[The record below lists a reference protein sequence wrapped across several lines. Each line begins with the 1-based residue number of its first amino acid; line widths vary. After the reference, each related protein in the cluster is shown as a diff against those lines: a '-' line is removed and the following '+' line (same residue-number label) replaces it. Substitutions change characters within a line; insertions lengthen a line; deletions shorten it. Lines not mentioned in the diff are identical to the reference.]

1 MLSLFWAGAVLSAYL
16 GYKLYDWWVPA
27 AVAGGVVAGQFAL
40 FQMAAGSWGP
50 SAQLLGYMPH
60 EPRDVLC
67 HVRHRP
73 LARTKQ
79 ASMEEGRAMSALQLD
94 GHIVLVTGALGT
106 LGSAMCKAIEAAGG
120 KAIRSD
126 LAARGKVDIALDVT
140 KEEDWKAA
148 RSRSSRT
155 HGRLDGLVN
164 NAGIGTPGD
173 VEQTPFS
180 EWRRVMAVNAD
191 GVFLGCK
198 YAMPLLA
205 KSKAPSIVNISS
217 ASGIVGGANLAAY
230 NASKGAVRLLT
241 KSVALSGARKRPP
254 VRCNS
259 VHPAFIEGDMVDAIV
274 QHAARPGQG
283 RCQAEA
289 QIPIGRLG
297 QPQEVA
303 DAVVW
308 LLSQAS
314 SFTTGSEVLVDGG
327 LIAG

>member
-1 MLSLFWAGAVLSAYL
+1 MTAH
-16 GYKLYDWWVPA
+16 
-27 AVAGGVVAGQFAL
+27 
-40 FQMAAGSWGP
+40 
-50 SAQLLGYMPH
+50 QL
-60 EPRDVLC
+60 E
-67 HVRHRP
+67 
-73 LARTKQ
+73 
-79 ASMEEGRAMSALQLD
+79 

-106 LGSAMCKAIEAAGG
+106 LGTAMCSAIEAAGG
-120 KAIRSD
+120 TAVRSD
-126 LAARGKVDIALDVT
+126 LPARGKVDIALDVT
-140 KEEDWKAA
+140 SEESWRAA
-148 RSRSSRT
+148 AAEIERT

-173 VEQTPFS
+173 IEQTPFS
-180 EWRRVMAVNAD
+180 EWKKVMAVNAD

-205 KSKAPSIVNISS
+205 RSKAPSIVNISS

-259 VHPAFIEGDMVDAIV
+259 VHPAFIEGDMVDRMV
-274 QHAARPGQG
+274 KGRPDPGK
-283 RCQAEA
+283 AMAKLHA

-297 QPQEVA
+297 QPHEVA
-303 DAVVW
+303 STVVW
-308 LLSQAS
+308 LLSAAS

>member
-1 MLSLFWAGAVLSAYL
+1 M
-16 GYKLYDWWVPA
+16 
-27 AVAGGVVAGQFAL
+27 
-40 FQMAAGSWGP
+40 
-50 SAQLLGYMPH
+50 QLQN
-60 EPRDVLC
+60 
-67 HVRHRP
+67 
-73 LARTKQ
+73 K
-79 ASMEEGRAMSALQLD
+79 
-94 GHIVLVTGALGT
+94 IVLVTGALGT

-120 KAIRSD
+120 KAIGSD
-126 LAARGKVDIALDVT
+126 LASRGKVDVALDVT
-140 KEEDWKAA
+140 REEDWQAA
-148 RSRSSRT
+148 IEDIERKY
-155 HGRLDGLVN
+155 GRLDGLVN
-164 NAGIGTPGD
+164 NAGVGTPGD
-173 VEQTPFS
+173 VEQTSFA

-259 VHPAFIEGDMVDAIV
+259 VHPAFIEGDMVDAMINRRPDP
-274 QHAARPGQG
+274 AKAR
-283 RCQAEA
+283 AKLHA
-289 QIPIGRLG
+289 QIPVGRLG
-297 QPQEVA
+297 QPHEVA
-303 DAVVW
+303 NTVVW
-308 LLSQAS
+308 LLSEAS

>member
-1 MLSLFWAGAVLSAYL
+1 MSEH
-16 GYKLYDWWVPA
+16 
-27 AVAGGVVAGQFAL
+27 
-40 FQMAAGSWGP
+40 
-50 SAQLLGYMPH
+50 QL
-60 EPRDVLC
+60 ED
-67 HVRHRP
+67 
-73 LARTKQ
+73 
-79 ASMEEGRAMSALQLD
+79 
-94 GHIVLVTGALGT
+94 HIVLVTGALGT
-106 LGSAMCKAIEAAGG
+106 LGTAMCRAIEAAGG
-120 KAIRSD
+120 AAIRSD
-126 LAARGKVDIALDVT
+126 LASRGKVDIALDVT
-140 KEEDWKAA
+140 SEEGWRAA
-148 RSRSSRT
+148 TAEIART

-180 EWRRVMAVNAD
+180 EWKKVMAVNAD

-259 VHPAFIEGDMVDAIV
+259 VHPAFIEGDMVDRMV
-274 QHAARPGQG
+274 KGRPDP
-283 RCQAEA
+283 AKAMSKLIA
-289 QIPIGRLG
+289 QVPIGRLG
-297 QPQEVA
+297 EPQEVA
-303 DAVVW
+303 STVVW
-308 LLSQAS
+308 LLSAAS

>member
-1 MLSLFWAGAVLSAYL
+1 M
-16 GYKLYDWWVPA
+16 
-27 AVAGGVVAGQFAL
+27 
-40 FQMAAGSWGP
+40 
-50 SAQLLGYMPH
+50 SAQLK
-60 EPRDVLC
+60 D
-67 HVRHRP
+67 
-73 LARTKQ
+73 
-79 ASMEEGRAMSALQLD
+79 
-94 GHIVLVTGALGT
+94 HIVLVTGALGT
-106 LGSAMCKAIEAAGG
+106 LGTAMCMAIEAAGG

-126 LAARGKVDIALDVT
+126 MGSRGKVDIALDVT
-140 KEEDWKAA
+140 KEEDWKTAMA
-148 RSRSSRT
+148 EIGRA

-205 KSKAPSIVNISS
+205 MSKAPSIVNISS

-230 NASKGAVRLLT
+230 NASKGAVRLLS
-241 KSVALSGARKRPP
+241 KSVALYGARKRPP

-259 VHPAFIEGDMVDAIV
+259 VHPAFIEGDMVDSIV
-274 QHAARPGQG
+274 RSRPDQEKAR
-283 RCQAEA
+283 AKLNA

-297 QPQEVA
+297 QPHEVA
-303 DAVVW
+303 NTVVW
-308 LLSQAS
+308 LLSAAS

>member
-1 MLSLFWAGAVLSAYL
+1 M
-16 GYKLYDWWVPA
+16 
-27 AVAGGVVAGQFAL
+27 
-40 FQMAAGSWGP
+40 
-50 SAQLLGYMPH
+50 QLK
-60 EPRDVLC
+60 D
-67 HVRHRP
+67 
-73 LARTKQ
+73 
-79 ASMEEGRAMSALQLD
+79 
-94 GHIVLVTGALGT
+94 HIVLVTGALGT

-120 KAIRSD
+120 TAIRSD
-126 LAARGKVDIALDVT
+126 LATRGKVDIALDVT
-140 KEEDWKAA
+140 SEEAWKAA
-148 RSRSSRT
+148 MADIERK

-164 NAGIGTPGD
+164 NAGVGTPGD
-173 VEQTPFS
+173 VEQTSFS
-180 EWRRVMAVNAD
+180 EWRRVMAINAD

-217 ASGIVGGANLAAY
+217 ASGIVAGANLAAY
-230 NASKGAVRLLT
+230 NASKGAVRLLS

-259 VHPAFIEGDMVDAIV
+259 VHPAFIEGDMVDSMVNRRPDPAK
-274 QHAARPGQG
+274 AR
-283 RCQAEA
+283 AKLHA

-297 QPQEVA
+297 EPREVA

-308 LLSQAS
+308 LLSPAS